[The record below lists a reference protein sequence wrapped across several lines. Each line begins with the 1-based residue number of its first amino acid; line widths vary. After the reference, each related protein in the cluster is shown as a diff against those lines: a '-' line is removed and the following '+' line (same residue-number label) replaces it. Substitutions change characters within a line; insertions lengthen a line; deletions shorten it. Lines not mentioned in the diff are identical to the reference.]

1 MTKVEVNHEI
11 CCEIGKVF
19 GELEEVK
26 PRDWISRDFPPEV
39 NKNDREAMENVV
51 SYFFFWC
58 AQQFCFWYS
67 IGEKYVTPMYAV
79 KNGKKRKGSA
89 FLDPCLISIYS
100 KNPRWFRAENQKTI
114 TKSEL
119 EQKLSDDNGICP
131 LPLMD
136 ERLSICL
143 DSAKKLDK
151 FKGSVLNLLKA
162 ASGYLIRD
170 GKGLLEIL
178 EGFSGY
184 RDSPFYKKS
193 LLFVAT
199 MVNRPEKFFKIKDEG
214 NMHAII
220 DYHLQR
226 LALRTGA
233 IEVIDQNLKR
243 KLENRLYVTEYE
255 EFDVRKATLDAFDII
270 CKEAKKRE
278 KDPFEVDYY
287 AWRARTYCPEMKEPD
302 CDKCLIKDPCKGSR
316 YPSYKRLFQPVFVT
330 TKY

>member
-1 MTKVEVNHEI
+1 MSKVKVNHEI

-270 CKEAKKRE
+270 SEESKKS
-278 KDPFEVDYY
+278 PFHVDYY
-287 AWRARTYCPEMKEPD
+287 AWQARKYCPEMREPD
-302 CDKCLIKDPCKGSR
+302 CVKCKIKDPCKGSR

>member
-1 MTKVEVNHEI
+1 MSKVEVNHEI

-26 PRDWISRDFPPEV
+26 PRDWTGRDFPPEV
-39 NKNDREAMENVV
+39 NKNDREAIENVV

-178 EGFSGY
+178 EGFRGY
-184 RDSPFYKKS
+184 EDSPFYKKS

-199 MVNRPEKFFKIKDEG
+199 MVNRPEKFFKIKGEG

-233 IEVIDQNLKR
+233 IEVVDQNLKR
-243 KLENRLYVTEYE
+243 NLENRLYVTEYE
-255 EFDVRKATLDAFDII
+255 EYDVRKATLDAFDII
-270 CKEAKKRE
+270 SEESGKS
-278 KDPFEVDYY
+278 PFAVDYY
-287 AWRARTYCPEMKEPD
+287 AWQARNYCPEMTEP
-302 CDKCLIKDPCKGSR
+302 KCVECTIKDPCKGSR